1 MDVRHKLDA
10 IRREAAD
17 ELVQNLDAELLM
29 DVPAMDLDVTA
40 LAAAVSQEGFTTF
53 HMTSGAEIPVLTV
66 DHVSILRHARRVFVD
81 TDDGKTYHII
91 VPDQISHVTA
101 ASRAA

>member
-1 MDVRHKLDA
+1 MQL
-10 IRREAAD
+10 E
-17 ELVQNLDAELLM
+17 ELLI
-29 DVPAMDLDVTA
+29 LQ
-40 LAAAVSQEGFTTF
+40 AARPFDPF
-53 HMTSGAEIPVLTV
+53 ILHMTSGAEIPVPTV